1 MDICKK
7 SLTPEDNAL
16 QHNAL
21 ELKEMNIV
29 IVGHVDH
36 GKSTVIGRLL
46 ADTGSLPQGKLEMI
60 RELCRRTSKP
70 FEYAFLLD
78 ALKDERAQG
87 ITIDVARS
95 FFKTEKRKYI
105 IIDAPGHIEFLKNMI
120 TGASRAEAAL
130 LVIDAHEGI
139 QENSRRHGYMLSMLG
154 IKQVAVLINK
164 LDLIAENE
172 RESVYKNITTEYGAF
187 LQEIELEP
195 SCFIPISATKG
206 YNIAEETGNMGWYT
220 GPTVLEALDN
230 FTEVLPLNDLPFRM
244 WVQDV
249 YKFTAQNDQRR
260 IIAGTVSSGQLTVGD
275 EIIFSPSGKKTFV
288 KSIEVFNEEPKSS
301 VGTGYATGFCMTE
314 QIYAKRGELIS
325 IIGQDSPLTG
335 SRFKASVFWLGKEPL
350 APDKNYKIKIG
361 SAQVGCRLDAV
372 VGVLNAATLEG
383 VDRSFV
389 ERHEVAQCIFRLD
402 RPLAFDRAG
411 QFEETVRFVIV
422 DEYEIAGGGII
433 TDLADDT
440 ELGKNLM
447 RRDIKWLKSSV
458 TRTERETYY
467 KQKAQLVLLTG
478 KTQTDKKTI
487 AGKLET
493 KLLESGKIAYYL
505 GIGNLLYGV
514 DADIKTNDSLNTP
527 EERQEHIR
535 RLGEV
540 ANLMLDAGNILIVT
554 ASELDSGELDALRQ
568 IITTDHILTVWVGP
582 AINRIRDFDLSFDD
596 KDTDIANELFDALIQ
611 AQSD

>member
-1 MDICKK
+1 MDICK
-7 SLTPEDNAL
+7 DANAL
-16 QHNAL
+16 QRNAL

-46 ADTGSLPQGKLEMI
+46 ADTGSLPDGKLEMI

-87 ITIDVARS
+87 ITIDIARS

-120 TGASRAEAAL
+120 TGASHAEAAL
-130 LVIDAHEGI
+130 LVIDANEGI

-164 LDLIAENE
+164 LDLIDESK
-172 RESVYKNITTEYGAF
+172 REEVYKHITAEYGAF
-187 LQEIELEP
+187 LQQIELKP
-195 SCFIPISATKG
+195 SCFIPVSAAKG
-206 YNIAEETGNMGWYT
+206 YNIAEKTGNMDWYT
-220 GPTVLEALDN
+220 GLTVLEALDD

-244 WVQDV
+244 WAQDI
-249 YKFTAQNDQRR
+249 YKFTAKNDQRR
-260 IIAGTVSSGQLTVGD
+260 IVAGTVSSGKLSVGD
-275 EIIFSPSGKKTFV
+275 EIIFLPSGKKTFV
-288 KSIEVFNEEPKSS
+288 KSIESFNEEPKSS

-325 IIGQDSPLTG
+325 IIGQDSPFTG

-350 APDKNYKIKIG
+350 APDKNYTIKIG
-361 SAQVGCRLDAV
+361 SAQIGCRLDAV

-383 VDRSFV
+383 VEQSFV
-389 ERHEVAQCIFRLD
+389 ERHEVAQCIFRLN
-402 RPLAFDRAG
+402 RPLAFDLAG

-422 DEYEIAGGGII
+422 DGYEIAGGGII

-440 ELGKNLM
+440 DLGKNLM
-447 RRDIKWLKSSV
+447 RRDIKWLKSSI
-458 TRTERETYY
+458 TRGERERYY
-467 KQKAQLVLLTG
+467 KQKAQLIVLTG
-478 KTQTDKKTI
+478 KTQTDKKSI
-487 AGKLET
+487 ARKLET

-514 DADIKTNDSLNTP
+514 DADIKTDDSLNTP

-582 AINRIRDFDLSFDD
+582 AINRIRDFDLSLDD
-596 KDTDIANELFDALIQ
+596 KDTDVASELFEAVTQ
-611 AQSD
+611 EQSD

>member
-1 MDICKK
+1 MDICKNDFVQD
-7 SLTPEDNAL
+7 DNV
-16 QHNAL
+16 QERHD
-21 ELKEMNIV
+21 LKEMNIV

-46 ADTGSLPQGKLEMI
+46 ADTGSLPDGKLEMI

-78 ALKDERAQG
+78 ALKDERAHG
-87 ITIDVARS
+87 ITIDIARS

-164 LDLIAENE
+164 LDLIDECK
-172 RESVYKNITTEYGAF
+172 REDIYKNISTEYGAF
-187 LQEIELEP
+187 LRQIELKP
-195 SCFIPISATKG
+195 SYFIPVSAAKG
-206 YNIAEETGNMGWYT
+206 YNIAEKTGNMGWYT
-220 GPTVLEALDN
+220 GPTVLEALDD

-244 WVQDV
+244 WVQDT

-260 IIAGTVSSGQLTVGD
+260 IVAGTVASGKLSVGD

-288 KSIEVFNEEPKSS
+288 KSIETFNEATKSS
-301 VGTGYATGFCMTE
+301 AATGYATGFCMTE

-325 IIGQDSPLTG
+325 IIGQDSPFTG
-335 SRFKASVFWLGKEPL
+335 SRFKTSVFWLGKEPL
-350 APDKNYKIKIG
+350 APDKSYKIKIG

-383 VDRSFV
+383 VEQSFV

-402 RPLAFDRAG
+402 RPLAFDLAG

-422 DEYEIAGGGII
+422 DGYEIAGGGII
-433 TDLADDT
+433 TDLADDAD
-440 ELGKNLM
+440 LSKNLI
-447 RRDIKWLKSSV
+447 RRDIKWLKSSI
-458 TRTERETYY
+458 TREERESYY

-478 KTQTDKKTI
+478 KTQTDKKSI
-487 AGKLET
+487 ARKLET

-514 DADIKTNDSLNTP
+514 DADIKTADSLNTP

-554 ASELDSGELDALRQ
+554 ASEIDSGELDALRQ

-596 KDTDIANELFDALIQ
+596 GGTDVAQELFRTVIEGQ
-611 AQSD
+611 IN